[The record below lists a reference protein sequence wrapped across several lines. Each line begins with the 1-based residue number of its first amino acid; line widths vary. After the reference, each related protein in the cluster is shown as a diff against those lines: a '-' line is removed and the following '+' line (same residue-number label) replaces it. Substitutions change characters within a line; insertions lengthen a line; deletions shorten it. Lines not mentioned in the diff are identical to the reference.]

1 MSKKPAKKAQDMTTR
16 EAVRELF
23 GTKALIGV
31 AKQVRADRRKK
42 KTTKK

>member
-1 MSKKPAKKAQDMTTR
+1 MSKKKTKTAHELTTR

-31 AKQVRADRRKK
+31 AKKVRSNRRRN